1 MYTREVF
8 LLYETTSSGVS
19 KDAKGQ
25 RKKDERGKGELKFT
39 VEHVEHRL
47 IWTKLIGIQITRM
60 G

>member
-39 VEHVEHRL
+39 VEHRL